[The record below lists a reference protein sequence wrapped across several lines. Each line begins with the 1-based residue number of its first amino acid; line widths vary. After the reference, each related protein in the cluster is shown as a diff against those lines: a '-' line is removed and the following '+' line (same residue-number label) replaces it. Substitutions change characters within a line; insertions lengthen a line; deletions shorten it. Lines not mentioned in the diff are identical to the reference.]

1 MQEFTYDVFFSYRHR
16 PLDSELTQ
24 KAFNLLES
32 YRLPKAIREQ
42 GFPEVHRAFR
52 DTEELPVSRILTESI
67 DSALRSTNSLV
78 VVCSEDTPESRWIDR
93 EVSVFIELGRADHIY
108 PLLISGDLERS
119 FPPSLKLVPDIMDR
133 IMDIRVPGNSVCKM
147 MAKAEM
153 ELLKVVSG
161 VTGCGE
167 EELQREHQLRRNRGL
182 FTRAAGAAAILL
194 AVAGISLGLMH
205 QAQNYRDEAAR
216 REQASMSILSELTYE
231 LPSRLVNVP
240 NAYGSISGIL
250 QRNTQDIN
258 AVARLSRNKESAE
271 FEAAVNYEKL
281 AIAQGV
287 LGSYDEALQ
296 SEISAAEIYRTLS
309 ESGLEGSI
317 EALASAHNN
326 RGRLLNSAG
335 RYAEAAQAFDEAIAL
350 YAEASKPSLTE
361 LAKFTLNAGTNAAAT
376 GNLTEAAEHY
386 EKALSLLNGA
396 DNDWDNAETIASV
409 NYNYGTILHRVGHY
423 TEAEIKLKRACGIYS
438 DMLENAASLADP
450 RSYVQSVSALAL
462 CLADEGRFTEADAC
476 YAQAIQTAMAQAT
489 GAADAD
495 TMVGNLYDQLESQ
508 RNLAYLYNNR
518 GLLLNMQEDYKTADI
533 YYTRAAELYRSISG
547 RTGSPSDTAV
557 FANVMLNIGENAFKA
572 GDYTH
577 SRTSFE
583 EGLRAYHGVCQV
595 LGSMDTAQYYAWLS
609 YYELVHNRDP
619 QAALEAGLAGY
630 ELQPN
635 HVLVNINLAYACLY
649 SGLYDDCDA
658 LLARVASLGEGQI
671 QNVLLDLDAQER
683 AGMESEHIAA
693 IRRFLAEASLP
704 PAEDGKQTL

>member
-42 GFPEVHRAFR
+42 GYPEIRRAFR

-67 DSALRSTNSLV
+67 DNALRSTNCLV

-93 EVSVFIELGRADHIY
+93 EVGVFIELGRADHIY
-108 PLLISGDLERS
+108 PLLISGDPERS
-119 FPPSLKLVPDIMDR
+119 FPPTLKLVPDVMDR
-133 IMDIRVPGNSVCKM
+133 IMDVRTEGNSVKKM
-147 MAKAEM
+147 STKAENA
-153 ELLKVVSG
+153 LLKVVADIA
-161 VTGCGE
+161 GCDS
-167 EELQREHQLRRNRGL
+167 EELRREHLLRRNRRL
-182 FTRAAGAAAILL
+182 ITRAAGTAAVFLFI
-194 AVAGISLGLMH
+194 AGVSLGLMH
-205 QAQNYRDEAAR
+205 QAQNFRDTAAR
-216 REQASMSILSELTYE
+216 REQASLSILDELTYT

-240 NAYGSISGIL
+240 GAYSHLSGIL
-250 QRNTQDIN
+250 HENTEEIN
-258 AVARLSRNKESAE
+258 AILRLSGNREAAE
-271 FEAAVNYEKL
+271 FEAAANYEKL
-281 AIAQGV
+281 ATAQGV
-287 LGSYDEALQ
+287 LGSYDEAL
-296 SEISAAEIYRTLS
+296 STEETAIGIYRTLTDVGADG
-309 ESGLEGSI
+309 GL
-317 EALASAHNN
+317 EALASSYNN

-335 RYAEAAQAFDEAIAL
+335 RFPEAAEAFDEAISL
-350 YAEASKPSLTE
+350 YADAKNPNLVD
-361 LAKFTLNAGTNAAAT
+361 LATFTFNAGSNRADIGDLEGAAT
-376 GNLTEAAEHY
+376 LY
-386 EKALSLLNGA
+386 EKSLKLLESAG
-396 DNDWDNAETIASV
+396 ETWASVNSTAKV
-409 NYNYGTILHRVGHY
+409 NYNYGLILHRVGAY
-423 TEAEIKLKRACGIYS
+423 SDAEVYLERACDLYS
-438 DMLENAASLADP
+438 EIMENAQSLTDP
-450 RSYVQSVSALAL
+450 RDYVQAVSALAL
-462 CLADEGRFTEADAC
+462 CLTDEGRFQEADGL
-476 YAQAIQTAMAQAT
+476 YARGIATAMHQAQ
-489 GAADAD
+489 D
-495 TMVGNLYDQLESQ
+495 TENTDSL

-533 YYTRAAELYRSISG
+533 YYTRAAELYRTISG

-557 FANVMLNIGENAFKA
+557 YANAMLNIGENAFKA
-572 GDYTH
+572 GDYVH
-577 SRTSFE
+577 SRMSFE
-583 EGLRAYHGVCQV
+583 EGLRAYRGVCQV

-658 LLARVASLGEGQI
+658 LFARVASLGEGQI
-671 QNVLLDLDAQER
+671 QNVLLDLDAQKR